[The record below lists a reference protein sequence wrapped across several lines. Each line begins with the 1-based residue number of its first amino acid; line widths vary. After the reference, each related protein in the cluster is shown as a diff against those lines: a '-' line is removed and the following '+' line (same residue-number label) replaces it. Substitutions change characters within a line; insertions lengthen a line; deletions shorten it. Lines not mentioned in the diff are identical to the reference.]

1 MFRVLG
7 PLRLF
12 ICVARRVRGHS
23 RQRFVGILRR
33 LAVRAGLTLALLGAF
48 SAPVA
53 AQVSDS
59 QNDGSDARYDA
70 LLATPNTYTPS
81 PDTNLIAT
89 APGLEQQVPRSQFR
103 ANALVPVTYNSNPFA
118 LPCCGPSSLEVS
130 PLAGL
135 SWATPVGDLPL
146 RFTANIRTE
155 FDRFPDQS
163 AADFDKLRA
172 TARLQYVDPDND
184 QAYVPFF
191 SFVPRVDFTPT
202 FADQFATRYD
212 LNFGFNKTFNF
223 DGDFNRVP
231 FSGSSSGDAAWSF
244 GLTSMIQKRFRDP
257 AAGSWA
263 FEVVPSVSYVISSQ
277 WNFSSAMVLEH
288 RAFDAIGTFGQ
299 RDYFIEPIATVEFVT
314 PESWFG
320 SSAAIVGRPAI
331 DFQVAYEQNWSNL
344 SAANFAI
351 WHAGIALK
359 FGWNL

>member
-1 MFRVLG
+1 MFQTLG
-7 PLRLF
+7 SLILS
-12 ICVARRVRGHS
+12 CVARG
-23 RQRFVGILRR
+23 QRNPARRHLDGILRR
-33 LAVRAGLTLALLGAF
+33 LAVRSMFALILLGTF
-48 SAPVA
+48 SMPAA

-59 QNDGSDARYDA
+59 QSDGSDARTDA
-70 LLATPNTYTPS
+70 FLATPNYYTPT

-89 APGLEQQVPRSQFR
+89 APGLEQQAPRSQFR
-103 ANALVPVTYNSNPFA
+103 ANVLVPVTYNSNPFA
-118 LPCCGPSSLEVS
+118 LPCCGPSSVEVS

-135 SWATPVGDLPL
+135 SWTTPVGDLPL

-163 AADFDKLRA
+163 GADFDKLRA

-191 SFVPRVDFTPT
+191 AYVPRVDFTPT
-202 FADQFATRYD
+202 FANQFATRHD

-231 FSGSSSGDAAWSF
+231 FSGSSSGDTVWSF

-263 FEVVPSVSYVISSQ
+263 FEVVPSVSYVMSPQ
-277 WNFSSAMVLEH
+277 WNFSSVIVLEH
-288 RAFDAIGTFGQ
+288 RAFDSIGTFGQ
-299 RDYFIEPIATVEFVT
+299 RDYFIEPIATVEFVM

-320 SSAAIVGRPAI
+320 SSAALVGRPAI
-331 DFQVAYEQNWSNL
+331 DFQVAYEENWSNL
-344 SAANFAI
+344 SAANFSI
-351 WHAGIALK
+351 FHAGAALK
-359 FGWNL
+359 LGWNL